1 MSEINQLDL
10 AFIVDTTGSMGGL
23 IEAAQRRMIEMV
35 GVLAKAVD
43 VDVRLAVVEYR
54 DHPPQDSMI
63 FRVHPFSGDFRRV
76 RKYLDSLRA
85 EGGGDEPEAVF
96 AGIAAACRDLSWR
109 PHARR
114 MAMLVGDAPPHGVG
128 CPGDA
133 FAQGCPSGETIESVS
148 ATAEQTGVTLHA
160 LGLRPNCFAPFERIA
175 RLTGGRFYREDR
187 HGEAMNEIQEILD
200 SEFGQLSF
208 DRQVHDAWEATAD
221 PAVEP
226 IAAQLGTTPPKVASA
241 VCRLQS
247 RGLLLS
253 ESKGGS
259 P

>member
-10 AFIVDTTGSMGGL
+10 AFVVDTTGSMGGL

-35 GVLAKAVD
+35 SVLAKAVD

-63 FRVHPFSGDFRRV
+63 FRVHPFTGDLPRAREYV
-76 RKYLDSLRA
+76 ESLRA

-96 AGIAAACRDLSWR
+96 AGIAAACRELSWR

-133 FAQGCPSGETIESVS
+133 FARGCPSGETIESVS
-148 ATAEQTGVTLHA
+148 AKAEQAGVTLHA
-160 LGLRPNCFAPFERIA
+160 LGLRPHCFASFERIA
-175 RLTGGRFYREDR
+175 RLTGGRFYREGHD
-187 HGEAMNEIQEILD
+187 GEAMDEIQQILD

-208 DRQVHDAWEATAD
+208 DRQVYEAWEAMAD
-221 PAVEP
+221 PGIEP
-226 IAAQLGTTPPKVASA
+226 IAEQLGTTPPKVASA

-247 RGLLLS
+247 RGLLLP
-253 ESKGGS
+253 ES
-259 P
+259 PRVP